1 MKISKEV
8 CALTRYEE
16 LLDEAYNNNLI
27 VKEKPLE
34 YYDGRIKG
42 NKIAIRKT
50 IETSAQKACVLA
62 EELGHH
68 YTSAGDILDL
78 NNPSNARQ
86 ENIARLWAYDKLV
99 GFGGI
104 IRAYKKRLTSSEEIA
119 DYLDISVDFLHECID
134 YYSSI
139 YGPYVQYH
147 GFFIR
152 FSPCFRVFRL
162 KKR

>member
-1 MKISKEV
+1 M
-8 CALTRYEE
+8 TRYEE

-27 VKEKPLE
+27 VKEKSLE

-99 GFGGI
+99 GFDGI
-104 IRAYKKRLTSSEEIA
+104 IRAYKNVSHLRKKLRI
-119 DYLDISVDFLHECID
+119 ISISALIFFMNVSTTTQVYTVHTYSTMAFLYALILV
-134 YYSSI
+134 S
-139 YGPYVQYH
+139 
-147 GFFIR
+147 GF
-152 FSPCFRVFRL
+152 L
-162 KKR
+162 G